1 MKTLS
6 LLPLTLKKARTFDS
20 ITDIDQLVSNKIKK
34 LTGFFTRLAEHNLT
48 FLQDNSPKILRIAQS
63 ELVHYEGLL
72 EKIIDQ
78 TIPINGRAYSPSGLE
93 RQLIDELERKDGH
106 WLASDEVIH

>member
-20 ITDIDQLVSNKIKK
+20 ITGIDQVVSNNFQKI
-34 LTGFFTRLAEHNLT
+34 TSFFSKLAEHNLT
-48 FLQDNSPKILRIAQS
+48 FFQNNSPKILRVAQS

-72 EKIIDQ
+72 EKFIDQ
-78 TIPINGRAYSPSGLE
+78 TIPINGRAYKPSGLE

-106 WLASDEVIH
+106 WLANDEVIH